1 MERAQVVRR
10 NIPCS
15 TKAFEIT
22 EHTKMQIDASGD
34 LTTNIKDWEQLGKPK
49 LYSANTELLA

>member
-1 MERAQVVRR
+1 
-10 NIPCS
+10 
-15 TKAFEIT
+15 
-22 EHTKMQIDASGD
+22 MQIDASGD